1 MKNINEILA
10 MNLKRL
16 REERK
21 LSLDNLAD
29 ITGVSKSMLGQI
41 ERGDSSPTITTILKI
56 TNGLKITFSSLLSYP
71 QPDTL
76 VITKDDIDPLIE
88 DNGKYKLY
96 PFFPYEE
103 ERNFEIYAV
112 EIEEGGYLNAEP
124 HIKGTK
130 EFITV
135 FAGELTVRVGDK
147 EYKIKEGESIQFR
160 ADQSHSYHNS
170 GDKYT
175 KISMVIFYSQ
185 NDTSLTAS
193 F

>member
-1 MKNINEILA
+1 

-103 ERNFEIYAV
+103 ERNFEIYADRKSTR
-112 EIEEGGYLNAEP
+112 LNSS
-124 HIKGTK
+124 H
-130 EFITV
+130 
-135 FAGELTVRVGDK
+135 VR
-147 EYKIKEGESIQFR
+147 I
-160 ADQSHSYHNS
+160 SY
-170 GDKYT
+170 
-175 KISMVIFYSQ
+175 
-185 NDTSLTAS
+185 A
-193 F
+193 